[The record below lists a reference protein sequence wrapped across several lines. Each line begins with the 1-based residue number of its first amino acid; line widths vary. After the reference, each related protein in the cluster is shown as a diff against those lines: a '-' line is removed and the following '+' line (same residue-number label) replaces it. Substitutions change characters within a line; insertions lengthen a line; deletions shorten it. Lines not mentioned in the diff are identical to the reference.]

1 MNGAVAW
8 RLAHRRPGM
17 ARANSRIGA
26 AGSLLILGALSL
38 IGAPAI
44 AGEGVDP
51 NASFKPS
58 APPEPAAATGAPET
72 RAPQKLANPAP
83 PKQQRA
89 ASHGSPPPAG
99 ETRFRASETVVEF
112 SPRTPLAVIEG
123 IRIRHRLVE
132 VESAQLALLGDAF
145 RLWRAPD
152 GRAAPALIRELGA
165 EPQVANVQPNYVY
178 ALQDD
183 AGAKGPASFAQYAL
197 RKMRVDAARSLATG
211 DKVLVAVIDTGVDD
225 THPDLQGAIEAR
237 IDTIGGTA
245 SALGHGTSI
254 AGAIGARGMVEGV
267 APKARILAAR
277 AFESTLSG
285 PQGTTFSII
294 KGVDWAVQARAR
306 IINLSFAGPQD
317 PDVRRVLGA
326 AADKGVAL
334 IAAAG
339 NSGPKSPPLYPAA
352 DPGVLA
358 VTAIDADDRLFEN
371 ANRGA
376 YISLAAPGVDVLL
389 PAPNGGYDL
398 QTGTSIAAALVSGVA
413 ALLLERNGALKPDA
427 LKKALTSTAKPL
439 AAPGHEAEF
448 GAGLVDALQALN
460 VAKPAAKAPG
470 G

>member
-1 MNGAVAW
+1 
-8 RLAHRRPGM
+8 M
-17 ARANSRIGA
+17 AIANWRIGV
-26 AGSLLILGALSL
+26 AGSLLLLGALCL
-38 IGAPAI
+38 TGAPAI

-58 APPEPAAATGAPET
+58 APAEPAATANAPAKQQA
-72 RAPQKLANPAP
+72 RAPQKPANPAP
-83 PKQQRA
+83 PKQQTA
-89 ASHGSPPPAG
+89 VSHGSPPPAG
-99 ETRFRASETVVEF
+99 ETRFRPSETVVEF
-112 SPRTPLAVIEG
+112 SPRTPSAVIEA
-123 IRIRHRLVE
+123 IRVRHRLVE
-132 VESAQLALLGDAF
+132 VESTQLALLVDTL

-152 GRAAPALIRELGA
+152 GRAAPALVRELGA
-165 EPQVANVQPNYVY
+165 EPQVANVQPNYAY
-178 ALQDD
+178 SLQDD
-183 AGAKGPASFAQYAL
+183 AGATRPISSAQYAL
-197 RKMRVDAARSLATG
+197 SKMRVDAARSLATG

-254 AGAIGARGMVEGV
+254 AGAIGARGTVEGV
-267 APKARILAAR
+267 APKVRILAAR
-277 AFESTLSG
+277 AFESTPSG
-285 PQGTTFSII
+285 PQGTTLSIL

-306 IINLSFAGPQD
+306 IINMSFAGPQD
-317 PDVRRVLGA
+317 PDVRRILAA
-326 AADKGVAL
+326 AADRGVAL

-339 NSGPKSPPLYPAA
+339 NSGPRSPPLYPAA
-352 DPGVLA
+352 DPRVLA

-389 PAPNGGYDL
+389 PTPNGGYDL

-413 ALLLERNGALKPDA
+413 ALLLERNPALKPDA

-439 AAPGHEAEF
+439 AAPGHETDF
-448 GAGLVDALQALN
+448 GAGLVDALQALSDE
-460 VAKPAAKAPG
+460 KPAARAPG